1 MKNYQN
7 GITQFALNI
16 GDQKY
21 DVIFLHPLTR
31 YGSTTNQYNYSKGD
45 PFTVTQTTTKYSSI
59 TITLHPV
66 IGGNYQTHPI
76 TAEDFEKAS
85 GVNPNV
91 DIMEDVFASDFQ
103 QPILDNL
110 DKDVLV
116 NIFVDN
122 DNMFVDQQ
130 VIKISLE
137 TESMQAVVQNNSNKY
152 GNKYRNLWLIIR
164 VFKEDQLLRTLSP
177 TSYYGIRKNE
187 NFTFNLWTWFREQ
200 SLDELGSIYEVI
212 VYDIENIK
220 AKYGKLD
227 AAQSTQ
233 DAAQFTQLV
242 AQLDNEEIIKKILQL
257 DRKGSS
263 LLLT

>member
-1 MKNYQN
+1 
-7 GITQFALNI
+7 
-16 GDQKY
+16 
-21 DVIFLHPLTR
+21 
-31 YGSTTNQYNYSKGD
+31 
-45 PFTVTQTTTKYSSI
+45 
-59 TITLHPV
+59 
-66 IGGNYQTHPI
+66 
-76 TAEDFEKAS
+76 
-85 GVNPNV
+85 
-91 DIMEDVFASDFQ
+91 
-103 QPILDNL
+103 
-110 DKDVLV
+110 
-116 NIFVDN
+116 
-122 DNMFVDQQ
+122 MFVDQQ